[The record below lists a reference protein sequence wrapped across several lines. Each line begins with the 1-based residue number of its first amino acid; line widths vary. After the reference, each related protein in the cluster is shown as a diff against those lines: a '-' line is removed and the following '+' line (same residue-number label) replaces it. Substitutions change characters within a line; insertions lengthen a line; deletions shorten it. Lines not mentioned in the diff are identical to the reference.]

1 MDSKRLVTRAV
12 VGGIVLYLVGML
24 FWQMLFASYFESHA
38 GPGTPPMAQSPVMWA
53 SILGV
58 LCYATLIA
66 LALDWTGAADMGSA
80 FKTGALVAVLMW
92 GAVDLTFYAFFG
104 FSDIVGTFSDIALE
118 FVRGGVTGIAMVAV
132 GTKKGEAPAAA

>member
-1 MDSKRLVTRAV
+1 MDSKRLVTRVV
-12 VGGIVLYLVGML
+12 VGGIVMYLLGIL

-38 GPGTPPMAQSPVMWA
+38 GPGSPSMSQAPILWA
-53 SILGV
+53 SILGT

-66 LALDWTGAADMGSA
+66 LALNWTGAADMGSA

-104 FSDIVGTFSDIALE
+104 LSDIVGTFSDIVLE

-132 GTKKGEAPAAA
+132 GTKSGEAA